1 MDRFPLKLRVTFMP
15 LLLTA
20 MAAMKKKMKWTTED
34 LTKQLNDIEE
44 KKLSYREAGAKY
56 GIPKSTL
63 CDYKVGKVEVGA
75 QTRPIPILTAAEEQ
89 KLIDYA
95 FKMSKIGYGQA
106 KQQKFTMVHFKER
119 LPKKLIQG

>member
-1 MDRFPLKLRVTFMP
+1 M
-15 LLLTA
+15 
-20 MAAMKKKMKWTTED
+20 
-34 LTKQLNDIEE
+34 
-44 KKLSYREAGAKY
+44 
-56 GIPKSTL
+56 
-63 CDYKVGKVEVGA
+63 EVGA

-119 LPKKLIQG
+119 LPKKLIQGW

>member
-1 MDRFPLKLRVTFMP
+1 MP
-15 LLLTA
+15 
-20 MAAMKKKMKWTTED
+20 
-34 LTKQLNDIEE
+34 
-44 KKLSYREAGAKY
+44 YREAGAKY

-75 QTRPIPILTAAEEQ
+75 QIRPMPILTAAKEQ

-95 FKMSKIGYGQA
+95 FKMSKIGYGQI

-119 LPKKLIQG
+119 WPKKLIQG